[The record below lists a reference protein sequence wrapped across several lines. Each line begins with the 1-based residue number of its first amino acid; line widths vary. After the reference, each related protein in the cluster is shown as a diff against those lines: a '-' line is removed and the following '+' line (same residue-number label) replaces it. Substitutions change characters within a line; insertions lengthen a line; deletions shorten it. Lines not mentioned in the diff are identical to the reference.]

1 MKRKALPKARDDIVV
16 LEETRFESDSQ
27 PHEAL
32 KLNPEVIPVSDLD
45 LAEPVVVGRETVIG
59 AGRRRDK
66 AFVP

>member
-27 PHEAL
+27 PQEAL
-32 KLNPEVIPVSDLD
+32 KLNPEVIPVSDLY
-45 LAEPVVVGRETVIG
+45 LAEPVVVRRETVVG

-66 AFVP
+66 AFLP